1 MNSSAAPVESHG
13 SSQSDSNIKE
23 VQTPSSMLILT
34 TLLFFDQYYTYFMV
48 TATLLLSCFKLWALP
63 YPAGYWTIE
72 FIVLIFYLALSTT
85 RI

>member
-1 MNSSAAPVESHG
+1 MASNAAPVESQA
-13 SSQSDSNIKE
+13 SSHDDNQKE
-23 VQTPSSMLILT
+23 VQPPSSMLILT

-48 TATLLLSCFKLWALP
+48 VATLFLSCFKLWALP